1 MALWG
6 NWKWLRNPVL
16 LVTIRLLFGAFFIFT
31 GVLKLMEPREE
42 FEAVIQAYQIFPA
55 AVIPWI
61 SLILPWFELTVG
73 TCLALGFMTTVVT
86 WIGGIILLGFTLAL
100 GYTVVMG
107 INLEDCGCFGSIGFK
122 QSGTTAFIR
131 NLFLLALFAPILR
144 YPAHAW
150 SLDSF
155 LEKEPRTPSAP
166 SSPER
171 KH

>member
-1 MALWG
+1 M
-6 NWKWLRNPVL
+6 
-16 LVTIRLLFGAFFIFT
+16 
-31 GVLKLMEPREE
+31 LKLIHER
-42 FEAVIQAYQIFPA
+42 
-55 AVIPWI
+55 
-61 SLILPWFELTVG
+61 
-73 TCLALGFMTTVVT
+73 LALGFLTTAAT
-86 WIGGIILLGFTLAL
+86 WMSGTILLGFTLAL

-122 QSGTTAFIR
+122 QSGSTAFIR

-150 SLDSF
+150 SLDAF
-155 LEKEPRTPSAP
+155 LEKEPRTSSTH

>member
-1 MALWG
+1 MALQG
-6 NWKWLRNPVL
+6 NWKCLRNPVL
-16 LVTIRLLFGAFFIFT
+16 LVAIRLPFGAFFIFT

-42 FEAVIQAYQIFPA
+42 FEALIRAYQIFPA

-73 TCLALGFMTTVVT
+73 TCLALGFMTTAAT
-86 WIGGIILLGFTLAL
+86 WMGGIILLGFTLAL

-122 QSGTTAFIR
+122 QSGSTAFIR

-144 YPAHAW
+144 YPAHTW
-150 SLDSF
+150 SLDAF
-155 LEKEPRTPSAP
+155 LD
-166 SSPER
+166 R
-171 KH
+171 K

>member
-6 NWKWLRNPVL
+6 NWKWLRNPIL
-16 LVTIRLLFGAFFIFT
+16 LVTIRILFGAFFIFT

-61 SLILPWFELTVG
+61 SLTLPWLELTVG
-73 TCLALGFMTTVVT
+73 TCLALGFLTTAFT
-86 WIGGIILLGFTLAL
+86 CAGGTILLGFTLAL

-107 INLEDCGCFGSIGFK
+107 NNLEDCGCFGSIGLK
-122 QSGTTAFIR
+122 HSGSTAFIR
-131 NLFLLALFAPILR
+131 NLFLLALFAPIRR

-150 SLDSF
+150 SLNVF
-155 LEKEPRTPSAP
+155 LEMSIWTSSTP

>member
-16 LVTIRLLFGAFFIFT
+16 LVAIRLLFGAFFIFT

-42 FEAVIQAYQIFPA
+42 FEAVIRAYQIFPA

-73 TCLALGFMTTVVT
+73 TCLALGFLTTAAT
-86 WIGGIILLGFTLAL
+86 WMSGTILLGFTLAL

-107 INLEDCGCFGSIGFK
+107 INLEDCGCFGSIGFQ
-122 QSGTTAFIR
+122 QSGSTAFIR

-144 YPAHAW
+144 YPAHVW
-150 SLDSF
+150 SLDAF
-155 LEKEPRTPSAP
+155 LEKEHVKIDS
-166 SSPER
+166 
-171 KH
+171 